1 MAKIGLMGGTFD
13 PIHNGHLLLGKQ
25 AYQEYA
31 LDEVWFMPS
40 HTPPH
45 KKDHRVTEISHRCA
59 MVKLAIAE
67 YPYFRYSDFEIRRGG
82 NTYTAQTMKA
92 LAKACPQH
100 EFYFIIGADSLY
112 ELETWYHPREIL
124 DHSIVLAA
132 EREYDNASRTM
143 DEQIEYLKERFQADI
158 RRLHSQEVHI
168 SSQELRDM
176 RAEGKRLSKCV
187 PACVEQY
194 IEANGLYQ
202 EHDKR

>member
-1 MAKIGLMGGTFD
+1 MARIGIMGGTFD
-13 PIHNGHLLLGKQ
+13 PIHWGHLSIGRQ
-25 AYQEYA
+25 ARREWG
-31 LDEVWFMPS
+31 LKEVWYMPS
-40 HTPPH
+40 GQPPH
-45 KKDHRVTEISHRCA
+45 KKDHQVTDGDKRCA